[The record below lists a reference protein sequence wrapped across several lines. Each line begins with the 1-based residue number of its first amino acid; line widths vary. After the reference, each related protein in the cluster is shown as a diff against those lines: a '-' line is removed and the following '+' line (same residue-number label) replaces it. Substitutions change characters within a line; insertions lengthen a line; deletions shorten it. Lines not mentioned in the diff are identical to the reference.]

1 MNIYEHFVHG
11 LKSYVPKFMRI
22 MKLTLVLLITAFM
35 QLSFAASAQKVTLQE
50 KDAPLEQVFKKI
62 RLQTGYNV
70 IWNQA
75 LLKKAKL
82 VSVSIKDLEL
92 TQAMD
97 QVLAGLGLSFV
108 IKNKTIIVQEQHDET
123 VMLPAAEVIEIKGK
137 VTDDKGVPIPG
148 VTIKVKTSG
157 KVAITDANGNY
168 LIQAEAEN
176 VLVFTYIGFKVIEEP
191 VNGRKSIN
199 IVMLEDAGRL
209 NEVVVT
215 ALGIKR
221 QVKALNYE
229 VQTLKRDDLTT
240 VQSANFTN
248 SLNGKIAGVNVNASA
263 SGVGG
268 STRVVMRGVKSIS
281 QYASNNVLYVIDGVP
296 LFNKSAGGASIGA
309 FGEISGTESIADF
322 NPDDFESISVL
333 TGPAGAA
340 LYGNA
345 AANGAIII
353 TTRKGSKDGFKLNYS
368 NSTTAM
374 SPFVLPKFQ
383 TTYGNRVGEYES
395 WGSKLVEPSTYDPKD
410 FFNTGLQQINSLNTS
425 MGSEKQQTFIS
436 FSSTN
441 GKGII
446 PNNKYNRYNF
456 TFRNSASFL
465 NDKVTTDF
473 SASYVKQT
481 DQNMASQGQYFNP
494 LVPLYLFPRNDDF
507 DVIKYYERYSV
518 SNNFFTQYWPYGD
531 QGLQM
536 QNPNWI
542 ANRMLFQNARNRY
555 MISGNATYNIA
566 QGVNVTAR
574 GRIDNTDGDVTR
586 QYYASTAANFSGPNG
601 YYSWASQ
608 KVLQSYVDVIGTFNR
623 TFNDFSVNVNVGSS
637 YVRDKTTTD
646 GLSGHL
652 ETVPNLFSI
661 RNINTFNTL
670 VTPFDNKATLGAFG
684 SAEIGYK
691 GYLYLSGTGRTDW
704 SSRQVNSTEQSFFY
718 PSVGLSAVLSE
729 MFALPKTT
737 ISYLKV
743 RANYSSVGLPLDALG
758 ITPGTVTYP
767 TNNGAVT
774 PISIYPFP
782 NFKAQRTKTFE
793 VGANVKL
800 FDNNLAFDLTLY
812 KSNTYDQLFLGTL
825 PGGTGYSG
833 FYAQAGNI
841 ANKGIEA
848 SLSYHTKY
856 RGVGYNSGLTFTL
869 NRNKVV
875 EMVRNY
881 PNPVDGTMFNLSEL
895 LVDGTLIR
903 EGGQVGDLYTR
914 SFLKTDQNGK
924 IYIDPDGN
932 FSQVNGDYVKLGS
945 VNPDYTLGW
954 RHDFSHQNFN
964 LGFMFFARVGGIVLS
979 QTQGLLDQYGVSEKS
994 AVDRDRGGIAING
1007 GLYPNIENYYRTVAK
1022 LEAYNTYSATNVR
1035 LQEVSLS
1042 YTLPKKLL
1050 RDKVGVSFSL
1060 TGNNLWMIYNK
1071 APFDPQLTGSTG
1083 TFGQGVD
1090 YFMMPSLRSLGFGVK
1105 VQL

>member
-1 MNIYEHFVHG
+1 MNIYEHSVHR

-35 QLSFAASAQKVTLQE
+35 QLTFAASAQKVNLQE
-50 KDAPLEQVFKKI
+50 KDATLEQIFKKI

-75 LLKKAKL
+75 LLKKGRL
-82 VSVSIKDLEL
+82 VSVSMKDAEL
-92 TQAMD
+92 TQAMNE
-97 QVLAGLGLSFV
+97 VLEGLELSFV
-108 IKNKTIIVQEQHDET
+108 IKNKTIIIRKKNELT
-123 VMLPAAEVIEIKGK
+123 SMIPAAEQIEIKGK
-137 VTDDKGVPIPG
+137 VTDENGVAIPG
-148 VTIKVKTSG
+148 VTVKVKTSG
-157 KVAITDANGNY
+157 KVAITDPNGNY
-168 LIQAEAEN
+168 RIEADAKS
-176 VLVFTYIGFKVIEEP
+176 VLVFSYIGFKSIEEP
-191 VNGRKSIN
+191 VDGRKSIN
-199 IVMLEDAGRL
+199 ISMQEDSGRL

-248 SLNGKIAGVNVNASA
+248 SLNGKIAGVNINASA

-281 QYASNNVLYVIDGVP
+281 QYASNNVLYVVDGVP
-296 LFNKSAGGASIGA
+296 LFNKSAGGASVGA
-309 FGEISGTESIADF
+309 FGDISGTESIADF

-345 AANGAIII
+345 AANGAILI

-368 NSTTAM
+368 NSTTAL
-374 SPFVLPKFQ
+374 SPFVLPEFQ
-383 TTYGNRVGEYES
+383 NTYGNRVGEYES
-395 WGSKLVEPSTYDPKD
+395 WGNKLVEPSTYDAKD
-410 FFNTGLQQINSLNTS
+410 FFNTGVQQINSLNTS
-425 MGSEKQQTFIS
+425 IGSEKQQSFIS

-456 TFRNSASFL
+456 TFRNSATFL
-465 NDKVTTDF
+465 DDKITTDF

-494 LVPLYLFPRNDDF
+494 LVPLYLFPRNDGF
-507 DVIKYYERYSV
+507 DVIKYYERYNV
-518 SNNFFTQYWPYGD
+518 SNNYFTQYWPYGD

-536 QNPNWI
+536 QNPSWI
-542 ANRMLFQNARNRY
+542 TNRMLFQNARNRY
-555 MISGNATYNIA
+555 MISGNTTYNID
-566 QGVNVTAR
+566 QGISVTAR

-586 QYYASTAANFSGPNG
+586 KYYASTAANFSKPNG

-623 TFNDFSVNVNVGSS
+623 TFNDFSVNLNLGSS

-661 RNINTFNTL
+661 RNINTFSTL
-670 VTPFDNKATLGAFG
+670 VTPFDNKATLGAFA
-684 SAEIGYK
+684 SAELGYK
-691 GYLYLSGTGRTDW
+691 GYLYLSATGRKDW
-704 SSRQVNSTEQSFFY
+704 SSRQVNSTEESFFY
-718 PSVGLSAVLSE
+718 PSLGLSAVISE
-729 MFALPKTT
+729 MFSIPKT
-737 ISYLKV
+737 IVSYLKV

-782 NFKAQRTKTFE
+782 DFKAQRTKTFE
-793 VGANVKL
+793 LGANVKFL
-800 FDNNLAFDLTLY
+800 DNKVALDVTLY

-841 ANKGIEA
+841 GNKGIEA
-848 SLSYHTKY
+848 SLSFNTKY
-856 RGVGYNSGLTFTL
+856 REIGYNTGLVFTL

-881 PNPVDGTMFNLSEL
+881 PNPVDGSMFNLTEL

-903 EGGQVGDLYTR
+903 EGGQVGDIYTR

-924 IYIDPDGN
+924 IFIDPDGN

-954 RHDFSHQNFN
+954 RHGFSHKNFN

-979 QTQGLLDQYGVSEKS
+979 QTQGLLDQYGVSQRS
-994 AVDRDRGGIAING
+994 AVDRDRGGIPING
-1007 GLYPNIENYYRTVAK
+1007 GLYPDIENYYRTVAK

-1042 YTLPKKLL
+1042 YSFPRKIF
-1050 RDKVGVSFSL
+1050 RDKMGLSLSL